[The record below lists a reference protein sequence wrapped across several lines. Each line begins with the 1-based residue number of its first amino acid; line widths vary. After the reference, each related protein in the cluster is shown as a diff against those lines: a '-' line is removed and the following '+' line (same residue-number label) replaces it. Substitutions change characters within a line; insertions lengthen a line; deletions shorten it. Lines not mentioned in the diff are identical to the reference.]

1 MYIDQ
6 IGDVT
11 EPWDFTETDLKQDIR
26 NKDSR
31 KIIKYNSPYHTSM
44 NKILSGYGLYEQE
57 MPMMGELISIE
68 QIRRL
73 EELNKTLK

>member
-1 MYIDQ
+1 
-6 IGDVT
+6 
-11 EPWDFTETDLKQDIR
+11 
-26 NKDSR
+26 
-31 KIIKYNSPYHTSM
+31 M